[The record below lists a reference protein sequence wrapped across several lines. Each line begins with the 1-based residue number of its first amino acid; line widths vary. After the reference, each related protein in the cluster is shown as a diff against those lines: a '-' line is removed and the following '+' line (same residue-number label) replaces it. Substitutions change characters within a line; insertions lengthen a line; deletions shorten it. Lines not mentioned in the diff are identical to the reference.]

1 MKLAKQRLWFGI
13 RFITRLYTYINV
25 CDVCVYFA
33 LCFMLLNCERVI
45 GLELVAEVSFRNVF
59 YVNGA
64 ASE

>member
-1 MKLAKQRLWFGI
+1 MSNGYGLAFVLLQEY
-13 RFITRLYTYINV
+13 THTYINV
-25 CDVCVYFA
+25 YVYFV
-33 LCFMLLNCERVI
+33 LCFMLLYCERVI